1 MKEMAALPENALAPD
16 FSLQD
21 ADGLDFQLR
30 QALREGPVLL
40 TFFKAGCPTCQYALP
55 FLDRL
60 AAKLRGTA
68 ATAVAVSQDTPL
80 ESARFSDEFRYK
92 TRQVFDVEES
102 RFEVSNAYGLTNV
115 PTVFLIEPDGRIAHT
130 MVSWSK
136 SDVEQIASQL
146 CVDPPFEPREEVLD
160 FRPG

>member
-1 MKEMAALPENALAPD
+1 MAALPTNSEAPD
-16 FSLQD
+16 FSLPD
-21 ADGLDFQLR
+21 ADGSDFHLR
-30 QALREGPVLL
+30 QALRAGSVLL
-40 TFFKAGCPTCQYALP
+40 TFFKTNCPTCQYALP

-60 AAKLRGTA
+60 AAKLAGTA
-68 ATAVAVSQDTPL
+68 ATAVAVSQDIPL
-80 ESARFSDEFRYK
+80 ESQRFSDEFHYK

-136 SDVEQIASQL
+136 NDVEQIASKL
-146 CVDPPFEPREEVLD
+146 SVDPPFEAGEEVLD